1 MLKNIDLSREVAKEE
16 YKRLKDDADMKLG
29 CLQRQVKA
37 MGIPVIVVF
46 EGWSAAGKG
55 TLINSLISVPLPAAL
70 QPSKTTMTG
79 MPIALTCRW
88 RQPSF
93 MSASSLSLLYSSL
106 ATSRDKSMFLSITT
120 RALNSQAL
128 SYNII
133 EHSRLQSKI
142 EDEDEDDNLA

>member
-1 MLKNIDLSREVAKEE
+1 MATPS
-16 YKRLKDDADMKLG
+16 
-29 CLQRQVKA
+29 
-37 MGIPVIVVF
+37 
-46 EGWSAAGKG
+46 
-55 TLINSLISVPLPAAL
+55 SLNCRSNERMSSNAWRSCFPLTSVPLPAAL

-79 MPIALTCRW
+79 MPKALTCRW

-120 RALNSQAL
+120 RDLNSQAL